1 MSLADAKRALSKMNW
16 SGNANGLKNDFN
28 FLAASG
34 YESPQ
39 NVEVFSERLEI
50 LQRQGAIAESVRGP
64 TDWKSVMRKHRE
76 VLNISL
82 DPPET
87 ERILLKTKKFVNA
100 CLQCCKEKI

>member
-1 MSLADAKRALSKMNW
+1 MGLANATQSRTKMDWLPNRDCF
-16 SGNANGLKNDFN
+16 KNDFDLSAVTEDGCPCN
-28 FLAASG
+28 ANIFLA
-34 YESPQ
+34 E
-39 NVEVFSERLEI
+39 LEK
-50 LQRQGAIAESVRGP
+50 LQRGDATAESVRGP